1 MRIESL
7 SVLGKENFEGSVHS
21 GTSAMWDG
29 SSADKYLYREI
40 VKLLPENVDREDFF
54 RFSRHRNSI
63 YPVCMAT
70 AMGPKYL
77 VQQLRF

>member
-40 VKLLPENVDREDFF
+40 GKLLPENVDREDFF
-54 RFSRHRNSI
+54 RLSRHRS
-63 YPVCMAT
+63 YCMAT